1 MQLRHA
7 VWAASALVLALLIA
21 WVLRTP
27 PSDPPAAAVGVKHIA
42 AVDAGAV
49 GAHGGAA
56 SGAAR
61 LPPAEVEAVASSGVR
76 IRLKRRPRIDPPAP
90 PYGAQLADLQ
100 AAADQGSAVAQYRLG
115 LMLYQ
120 CREVPSDASA
130 LSRAVE
136 EIHQTRSRDGWDV
149 ADPAQEEQALRTAY
163 AHCAGIPAP
172 TRSDYRTRLRAA
184 ADAGLIEAQLN
195 LMFHLPPGEYCQYI
209 EDCTPEQAARMG
221 ALRDEARE
229 QVARALDAGSME
241 ALRTVGGWHLNEEMG
256 TPDPVEAWAHFSAYD
271 QIQQAAGRERELT
284 AMLAGIESRLRPVD
298 LERAR
303 ARARELLS
311 NPHCCVLTR

>member
-1 MQLRHA
+1 MQGRHGL
-7 VWAASALVLALLIA
+7 WAAAALILGLLAW
-21 WVLRTP
+21 WVLHTP
-27 PSDPPAAAVGVKHIA
+27 TVERAGGEPGVQDAQSIAESADERRASDASGSEPSD
-42 AVDAGAV
+42 
-49 GAHGGAA
+49 
-56 SGAAR
+56 
-61 LPPAEVEAVASSGVR
+61 PAEVEAVATSGVR
-76 IRLKRRPRIDPPAP
+76 IRLKRRPRLDVPAP
-90 PYGAQLADLQ
+90 PYGPQLADLL
-100 AAADQGSAVAQYRLG
+100 AASDQGDAVAQYRLG

-120 CREVPSDASA
+120 CREIPADAQGLA
-130 LSRAVE
+130 AAVE

-163 AHCAGIPAP
+163 ANCSGVPAP
-172 TRSDYRTRLRAA
+172 ARIAYRERLRAA

-209 EDCTPEQAARMG
+209 EDCTPQQAEAMRV
-221 ALRDEARE
+221 LRDEARE
-229 QVARALDAGSME
+229 QVGKALAGGSLE
-241 ALRTVGGWHLNEEMG
+241 ALRTVGGWYLNEEMG

-284 AMLAGIESRLRPVD
+284 TMLAGIESRLRPVD

-311 NPHCCVLTR
+311 NPSCCVLTR

>member
-1 MQLRHA
+1 MQRRHA
-7 VWAASALVLALLIA
+7 AWAASALVLALLIA

-27 PSDPPAAAVGVKHIA
+27 PSVPPAAAVGVNDIA
-42 AVDAGAV
+42 AVDAGAI
-49 GAHGGAA
+49 GANGGGA
-56 SGAAR
+56 SRAAQ

-76 IRLKRRPRIDPPAP
+76 LRLKRRPRIDPPAP

-100 AAADQGSAVAQYRLG
+100 AAADQGNALAQYRLG

-120 CREVPSDASA
+120 CREVPSDASG

-221 ALRDEARE
+221 ELRDEARE
-229 QVARALDAGSME
+229 QVGRALDAGSVE

-284 AMLAGIESRLRPVD
+284 AMLDGIESRLRPVD